1 MLKNGTSPLAFRLS
15 HKSKVLT
22 IATGFYLSE
31 QQWSDS
37 SFSKSAQLRINE
49 LQVKIDRAIFKLEDR
64 LIPFSVHN
72 IKALIVRKTV
82 TNSFSDY
89 LADKIAALTKVERV
103 GSAKAYQCALNSLS
117 TYRGDNI
124 QFADLNFRFLT
135 EYDNWLTTRGVKINS
150 IGNYMRSIRAVYNQ
164 AVNEDIVGRETYPF
178 GKYKIRAEPTEKRAL
193 TPEDLHKLMNHWVFE
208 SDAQQKALDVFK
220 LVFSLVGINLA
231 DLATLT
237 SKNIVGGRLH
247 YRRKKTKKLYDIKLT
262 SMALELID
270 KLKSTN
276 TGYLLN
282 ILDKDHP
289 DPSKERI
296 ALEHSRQLTNKAL
309 NRLAVSL
316 NLSRRVTIYV
326 ARHSWATTAKRIG
339 YSNELIAES
348 LGHEHGNR
356 ITNIY
361 LDKYDKEVID
371 GVNESVLDS
380 LF

>member
-1 MLKNGTSPLAFRLS
+1 MASN
-15 HKSKVLT
+15 
-22 IATGFYLSE
+22 
-31 QQWSDS
+31 
-37 SFSKSAQLRINE
+37 
-49 LQVKIDRAIFKLEDR
+49 
-64 LIPFSVHN
+64 
-72 IKALIVRKTV
+72 KALKLPLPK
-82 TNSFSDY
+82 D
-89 LADKIAALTKVERV
+89 
-103 GSAKAYQCALNSLS
+103 CAPL
-117 TYRGDNI
+117 RCI
-124 QFADLNFRFLT
+124 
-135 EYDNWLTTRGVKINS
+135 
-150 IGNYMRSIRAVYNQ
+150 
-164 AVNEDIVGRETYPF
+164 
-178 GKYKIRAEPTEKRAL
+178 
-193 TPEDLHKLMNHWVFE
+193 
-208 SDAQQKALDVFK
+208 
-220 LVFSLVGINLA
+220 
-231 DLATLT
+231 T